1 MACRPLAQIVRQ
13 PGLLALLVLPPLSL
27 VVRNWAP
34 NLDPSFISPM
44 FHLLV
49 VSGIAGA
56 ALVVALAAA
65 RSTRRTAAGP
75 GPVLLA
81 AGCLA
86 VGIAMVGHGLLTPG
100 VLGQKFSPWIGRLP
114 WLAIFLFAL
123 ALSLAS
129 VPGGRTHQ
137 RIANQPTVVL
147 LSTFVALG
155 VPVTML
161 VLDPAFV
168 APTSPAWESTLY
180 WVITVAVW
188 AMLVPVTYTHWQR
201 WKLGADLIQFSLA
214 GAAAMAIAAATSLRL
229 GELWHLSWW
238 DYHGYLLAGFTGA
251 VYALTVSSRRSK
263 AVADSIAEAFESD
276 PIVHIS
282 NGYPEA
288 LRTLVLAVEAKDP
301 YTHGH
306 SRRTAEV
313 AARIGSRLR
322 LSSAELRALTRGA
335 YLHDVGKIGIDEA
348 ILNKRGALD
357 PIERLEIER
366 HPEIG
371 AAMVQGASSLSETLD
386 VIRHHHE
393 RWDGGGYPSGL
404 SSDAIPYLARI
415 TAVADV
421 WDALTSDRS
430 YRRGWNPTDA
440 LAHILAGAGTH
451 FDPSIVE
458 VLAET
463 VYADLGVSRPTA
475 RGDVA
480 VAAEAAE
487 SCHELV

>member
-1 MACRPLAQIVRQ
+1 MARRPLAQLFRQ

-34 NLDPSFISPM
+34 NLDPSFINPM
-44 FHLLV
+44 FHLV
-49 VSGIAGA
+49 VVGGIAGA
-56 ALVVALAAA
+56 ALIVALAAA
-65 RSTRRTAAGP
+65 RSTHRTAAGP

-86 VGIAMVGHGLLTPG
+86 VGITMVGHGLLTPG
-100 VLGQKFSPWIGRLP
+100 VLGHTFSPWIGRLP
-114 WLAIFLFAL
+114 WVAIALFAVALTL
-123 ALSLAS
+123 AA

-137 RIANQPTVVL
+137 QIANHPTAVL
-147 LSTFVALG
+147 LSTVVVVG
-155 VPVTML
+155 VPVTAL
-161 VLDPAFV
+161 VLDPGLV
-168 APTSPAWESTLY
+168 APTSPAWESTIY
-180 WVITVAVW
+180 AVVTVAIW
-188 AMLVPVTYTHWQR
+188 GMLVPVTYTHWQR
-201 WKLGADLIQFSLA
+201 WKLGADLIQFALA
-214 GAAAMAIAAATSLRL
+214 GAAAMTIAAATSLRM

-238 DYHGYLLAGFTGA
+238 DYHGYLLAGFAGA
-251 VYALTVSSRRSK
+251 VFALTVSSRRSK
-263 AVADSIAEAFESD
+263 AVADSIAEAFQSD

-322 LSSAELRALTRGA
+322 LSSADLRALTRGA

-357 PIERLEIER
+357 PMERLEIER
-366 HPEIG
+366 HPEVG

-404 SSDAIPYLARI
+404 ASTAIPYLARI

-421 WDALTSDRS
+421 WDALTTDRS
-430 YRRGWNPTDA
+430 YRPGWHPADA

-451 FDPSIVE
+451 FDPAIVD

-463 VYADLGVSRPTA
+463 VYTDLGVSRPTA
-475 RGDVA
+475 NGDVA
-480 VAAEAAE
+480 VAAAAAE